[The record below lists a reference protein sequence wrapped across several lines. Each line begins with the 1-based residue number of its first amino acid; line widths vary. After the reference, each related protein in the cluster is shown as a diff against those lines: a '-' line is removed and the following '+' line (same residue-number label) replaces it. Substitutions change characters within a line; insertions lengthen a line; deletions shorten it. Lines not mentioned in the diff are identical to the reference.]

1 MAFVKKAKD
10 QEQETTTGVNYS
22 IQVTRARIVK
32 DGLCF
37 FDMVVNGV
45 TIYGCTARDYRNAEG
60 KEGTMISLPSYKGTD
75 KDGKEIVKDGKPVYY
90 NHVFFP
96 MSAAARADILKQ
108 IESLV

>member
-10 QEQETTTGVNYS
+10 QEQEKPCVIYTV
-22 IQVTRARIVK
+22 QVTRARIVK

-37 FDMVVNGV
+37 FDMDVNGV
-45 TIYGCTARDYRNAEG
+45 TIYGCTARDYKNAQG
-60 KEGTMISLPSYKGTD
+60 NEGTMISLPQYQGKD
-75 KDGKEIVKDGKPVYY
+75 KDGNPVMKDGKPVYY

-96 MSAAARADILKQ
+96 LTKEIRADILNQ